1 MIAMSETVFISEK
14 HCPVCGKQFTVLW
27 PGEWTYKRG
36 KVGHIIYLCSWKCLR
51 AWDGGDTKKEEL
63 EVEKDTKK
71 HDRKATVM
79 HMVEMYEAGKG
90 KTEVLRYLQGEG
102 YRVPEQTHAD
112 LKAYAKIKLPELFAK
127 FPGNDA
133 QAQVEIPEKAV
144 QRIETPEAPRITKPV
159 NYDGFN
165 VREVEGNFARY
176 RRSDVGDMIYIDV
189 EIEGGC
195 DTLSYTIEQWR
206 SFRKEHDRAAVILG
220 VEM

>member
-1 MIAMSETVFISEK
+1 MSEETVFISEK
-14 HCPVCGKQFTVLW
+14 ICPQCGKNFTVLY
-27 PGEWTYKRG
+27 PSEWAYRRG
-36 KVGHIIYLCSWKCLR
+36 KVGHVIYLCSWKCLR

-71 HDRKATVM
+71 HDRKATLT
-79 HMVEMYEAGKG
+79 HMIEMYEAGKS
-90 KTEVLRYLQGEG
+90 KTEVLRYLKDEG

-112 LKAYAKIKLPELFAK
+112 LKAYAKSKLPELYARLLV
-127 FPGNDA
+127 NDMPA
-133 QAQVEIPEKAV
+133 HVEIPEKAV
-144 QRIETPEAPRITKPV
+144 QNIETPEAPRITKPV

-176 RRSDVGDMIYIDV
+176 RRSDVGGSTYIDV
-189 EIEGGC
+189 EIEGGS

-220 VEM
+220 VEL